1 MEITFEPKQK
11 YILVHANGEMD
22 LKTAKELFIKLL
34 CFCTDQVN
42 VRRKR
47 SHLLWN

>member
-11 YILVHANGEMD
+11 YILVIEKGEMD
-22 LKTAKELFIKLL
+22 LKTAKELFVKLL
-34 CFCTDQVN
+34 KVCADQVN